1 MRYQKPKQ
9 IFGLRGTSLRSF
21 NSPVSYQ
28 RGEGFGSFIKSLF
41 KGLSPVAK
49 RLAINT
55 KNAVGSALK
64 SDIAKQAGQELLH
77 QGLNT
82 SANIIGDI
90 LDGQNVKE
98 SVKNNLNTAK
108 QNVKTTLKT
117 ALKSGIKRKIDNIN
131 AIHPEVKKRKTVKRK
146 NIIFAPKN
154 RKNQK
159 GRYSLFEDDDI
170 QRR

>member
-9 IFGLRGTSLRSF
+9 IFGLRGTSLRTF
-21 NSPVSYQ
+21 NSPISYQ
-28 RGEGFGSFIKSLF
+28 RGEGIGSFIKSLF
-41 KGLSPVAK
+41 RGLSPVAK
-49 RLAINT
+49 RLAIST

-64 SDIAKQAGQELLH
+64 SDIAKQAGKELLN

-108 QNVKTTLKT
+108 QNVKATLKT
-117 ALKSGIKRKIDNIN
+117 ALKTGVKRKIDNIN
-131 AIHPEVKKRKTVKRK
+131 AIQPEEKRKKKVKRK
-146 NIIFAPKN
+146 SVIFAPKN
-154 RKNQK
+154 LKTLKR
-159 GRYSLFEDDDI
+159 RYNLFEDDDI
-170 QRR
+170 RKR